1 MNRRT
6 LALVAIIAV
15 AAVAVVGAGY
25 AYYWGQATVDNNTA
39 DVEYI
44 AVSTDM
50 TALEGVTVDF
60 NTTSTGTIASP
71 SYTLD
76 VSGSKFVEIDG
87 KQVTPITKKAGTA
100 EELAASPI
108 ALAVGQK
115 MLLKADKS
123 IAADGYDF
131 QVTIDTVTLGSN
143 AQLYFMV
150 AADAEPESVTG
161 LRLNQFYPT
170 GTDGEYV
177 AIIPGQ
183 AIQTADGTTGGYM
196 SAEFYGFIFLG
207 ETDSNLTIDDI
218 QVLDVATAKASFGD
232 RSAATPTNS
241 TITFQALIDDVAAIS
256 DLTAAGTITIT
267 SETDGFAI
275 TKCVSTNMD
284 VATVNDSGVVTK
296 VANGEAKIIVQI
308 TKGDDVFY
316 RIVGVTFSS

>member
-1 MNRRT
+1 MNTRT

-60 NTTSTGTIASP
+60 NTTSTGTIALP

-87 KQVTPITKKAGTA
+87 KKVTPITKEAGTA

-131 QVTIDTVTLGSN
+131 QVTIDRVTLGSN

-150 AADAEPESVTG
+150 AANAEPASVEG
-161 LRLNQFYPT
+161 LKLNQFYPT
-170 GTDGEYV
+170 GTEGEYV

-207 ETDSNLTIDDI
+207 ETDADNAAGI
-218 QVLDVATAKASFGD
+218 QVTDVATAKVAFGD
-232 RSAATPTNS
+232 RSAEPATKS
-241 TITFQALIDDVAAIS
+241 TIEFQALIDDVAAIS

-267 SETDGFAI
+267 SETDGFGI
-275 TKCVSTNMD
+275 TKCVSTNTA
-284 VATVNDSGVVTK
+284 VATVTDAGVVTK
-296 VANGEAKIIVQI
+296 VADGEAKIIVQI
-308 TKGDDVFY
+308 TKDYDVFY
-316 RIVGVTFSS
+316 RIVGVTFS